1 MNSKINA
8 PIANLLSHNN
18 ATQRSTA
25 YIEKTTDISSAQQG
39 LLIWKSKK
47 KTL

>member
-8 PIANLLSHNN
+8 PTANLLSHN